1 MAPPDLAGTELTAV
15 HLRPPR
21 QWESNL
27 NNNNY
32 NKKEKYEKSYIM
44 HRIRVGRTV
53 RVGPSVANHY
63 HDHHNGGRRH
73 H

>member
-1 MAPPDLAGTELTAV
+1 MALPDLACTELTAL
-15 HLRPPR
+15 HLHPSDR
-21 QWESNL
+21 WEANL

-32 NKKEKYEKSYIM
+32 NKKEKYEKSYTM

-63 HDHHNGGRRH
+63 HDDHHGG
-73 H
+73 